1 MANTNDDVI
10 IVGSLSDKEMRKAI
24 DDLVGYVGNQ
34 TTLMAGKFT
43 KSIDMMRDAMKD
55 FAVTQKVSVDLMKD
69 AWRSMSQS
77 FDAMVAAQSN
87 ATGNTGGSGK
97 PQYADNTV
105 GQLEEIIRLEEKRR
119 KDMELGTQQLRDQN
133 LLIEEQKKK
142 LQSET
147 TSDPTKNL
155 RQFQK
160 DFGAANSMSTKTL
173 QQAEDKLKRLLDL
186 QTRFKN
192 QGLID
197 EAKANR
203 LQSAIDNV
211 RTKID
216 RLRQTSPKNISD
228 VLGMNEDSVDAIA
241 KKMAALKKLTI
252 DPNNAAQVKQLGDEY
267 QRLSRLQAE
276 LLGRN
281 IQATHSNNMLA
292 QSFGYIRNRIVY
304 AMTLGA
310 MTGFV
315 KQVYEIRGQYEL
327 LERSLGVLVNSF
339 EQGSRIFQELNAMAI
354 ESPFTLM
361 ELAGAAKQLT
371 AYNFTAK
378 EVVDTTRRL
387 ADISSAL
394 GVPMERLTYNLGQI
408 RAQTVLTARDARD
421 FANAGLPI
429 VSALAD
435 RFTELEGKVVSTGD
449 VYDRMSKKMVSYSDV
464 MAVLNQMT
472 DEGGKFFNF
481 QAKQAE
487 TLRVQ
492 MANLS
497 LAWNNMLNEIGE
509 GNQTLISLPIKGL
522 RALLQNWGDL
532 NRVIKNLVLSFGL
545 LKVAQMVAIRNNWA
559 LAASTGNTAKLMGT
573 LANAVKGLGKAFAAL
588 FTNPW
593 TWIFVGIAAI
603 TDLIGQ
609 YRAARKEIAE
619 LNEEI
624 RDNAT
629 EASQSNINFLSNK
642 GNKATRDAAKEGKLS
657 AEQAAKAW
665 ESVEEHLN
673 TTAASA
679 NALTAE
685 LWQIDDV
692 NQRVAK
698 GFDYAER
705 IQKAQAA
712 LQDLE
717 SDTITVTQ
725 DAGWWGM
732 FGDGLVSDMKDYM
745 DDLRE
750 FEGDAEELNKLLF
763 TDAGTNTDIKI
774 HFKEFQNELSET
786 SESISNFIN
795 AHNITDPLQINEIL
809 SRVKAQ
815 IKTRNPEIK
824 GELGTLFDVSLDQQL
839 FELTNG
845 AVDKNASLWAIFMER
860 LKHNSSATFQG
871 ITDEIYKE
879 SGKLTAE
886 QQAAVDA
893 NLDYFKDTM
902 PWYYNAVKDMVDDAS
917 KLKIQIGI
925 AFGVQSLTDFQ
936 KQVQS
941 RIAGKTGV
949 LDFGSDALLP
959 TQNDDLKSWVET
971 QQKAIKGLQDQNKLY
986 AKDQSQ
992 WSKDQQAANNREI
1005 QQRKNLLDLFNQSY
1019 EKEKKGRQRK
1029 DVDIVAEAIKQE
1041 ISLIR
1046 EMQSNYNKLRKA
1058 GVSDTEA
1065 IEMASRGYEMTLLRI
1080 NNVLQKFG
1088 ISKFNASDF
1097 AGKNVRQLLDSL
1109 TAQRDALLASGKVKT
1124 TSLKDLDVEIQK
1136 LTAEAKTYDMKMI
1149 TDGLN
1154 SELGKLKDEYELAVE
1169 LDANPE
1175 LGNIFGDMMG
1185 LDTEQ
1190 LQALPRTF
1198 NEVVVR
1204 LQTAINKLF
1213 ADNNVS
1219 EDFNLLEM
1227 LNTQAFEKWV
1237 KDNGHTLKDGFIKQL
1252 SRIREYA
1259 NKVRIDEAKETTK
1272 SWAELVQKYGTL
1284 QSRLVAIAKNAAKQ
1298 QQNIIRKFG
1307 SASDV
1312 SKAQDLVNKITISE
1326 DPAEIERLQRE
1337 LADVLKRVTQGNQ
1350 QAVNISTAVQN
1361 QEKADVSKAYWE
1373 DFKNGDLYTMM
1384 FEDMSR
1390 NSTRAIQLIIDK
1402 LDELKGKVK
1411 EDPASMKALSKSLQ
1425 DARKEFEARSSTIT
1439 IVDALKEMKQAS
1451 QEVATAKR
1459 NLAAAD
1465 NEVNAAEEALKG
1477 TSQADTEKYAAAV
1490 ERLRQARERQK
1501 QATLDAANAE
1511 TKFRGASKK
1520 LQAGM
1525 ETLSSE
1531 LSNVQNIFSAVAKL
1545 FAAAGDDDTAE
1556 AINAISEGFSIMTT
1570 VIMGV
1575 VAAMILLET
1584 TTPWLLAI
1592 AAALSVIVGLVS
1604 FLTGNKDKNI
1614 SKEIKQSELAVK
1626 RLENSYKNLEVAV
1639 NNAYGAMQISA
1650 RKAMIAN
1657 KELQLAELQ
1666 RQLQLEKSRS
1676 SKKRDASKIA
1686 DLEGQIIEMKNEI
1699 QDMRNDITNS
1709 FLGISSVSDAVS
1721 SMVDDIVDAL
1731 RNGEDAMA
1739 GFNDSID
1746 DMIANMIKQVFSARI
1761 LGPMLEKIWDRI
1773 DDDIQKRG
1781 ESYADYYAQYKTAL
1795 DHIETN
1801 TNNTGSGYYFW
1812 KDQQGTMWYSN
1823 NYRKYLQAVQNGA
1836 QALTY
1841 QQWHDTLE
1849 SWMNWAKDNLEEAT
1863 TPTMADVRRFAGDL
1877 REVSPELE
1885 GYIGELESILREM
1898 GLIKDTTSAESLS
1911 KLQQGIQGITEDT
1924 AGAIEAYMNSV
1935 SQQVY
1940 LQSDIL
1946 TQIRDTILGFEL
1958 DAEVATLS
1966 QMLLQL
1972 QQSYQVQQS
1981 IESILQGVL
1990 NPSGRAFQVEMI

>member
-10 IVGSLSDKEMRKAI
+10 IVGSLSDEEMRKAI
-24 DDLVGYVGNQ
+24 DDLVGYVGDQ

-310 MTGFV
+310 MTSFI

-593 TWIFVGIAAI
+593 TLIFVGIAAI

-732 FGDGLVSDMKDYM
+732 FGEGLVSDMKDYM

-774 HFKEFQNELSET
+774 HFKEFQKELSET

-1136 LTAEAKTYDMKMI
+1136 LTVEAKTYDMKMI

-1175 LGNIFGDMMG
+1175 LGNMFADMFGIDTSELPHTFGEAVQRAQKIINDKLKELNINSPFDLMRTQIESTGEDDQKKIGFAEAAG
-1185 LDTEQ
+1185 LDIDGGVVKGLLKWQKTFRDMFQKNLMDTEK
-1190 LQALPRTF
+1190 AL
-1198 NEVVVR
+1198 
-1204 LQTAINKLF
+1204 
-1213 ADNNVS
+1213 D
-1219 EDFNLLEM
+1219 DY
-1227 LNTQAFEKWV
+1227 V
-1237 KDNGHTLKDGFIKQL
+1237 K
-1252 SRIREYA
+1252 
-1259 NKVRIDEAKETTK
+1259 
-1272 SWAELVQKYGTL
+1272 KYGDY
-1284 QSRLVAIAKNAAKQ
+1284 
-1298 QQNIIRKFG
+1298 
-1307 SASDV
+1307 SD
-1312 SKAQDLVNKITISE
+1312 KI
-1326 DPAEIERLQRE
+1326 AEIERNRLEKMRQLNNAYYDEQRRNSPE
-1337 LADVLKRVTQGNQ
+1337 YKAKEAAINNAAAREKSQAEWDEFQNTRLYITLFENLEYVSTSTLRTMKEKLDEVKGSMQNLKPEQLKQIMTQYQKIEKEMLSRNPFKGLIKNAKDYMKAVGKSGKQAQKDFAAAQKNYSAQLRVVTALKEQYEQKKSQTGIDSKQLEALAQQIGLEDEKLKRLKAVLDAAEKEVEKYNMMTKLFKE
-1350 QAVNISTAVQN
+1350 QADEISAVLQTIAAN
-1361 QEKADVSKAYWE
+1361 LQSMATLRDNLQDTFQFEFSAEINGAIDGLSRMGSGISGVVSSA
-1373 DFKNGDLYTMM
+1373 KNGDIFGIVNGVVDVFAGIGDGIASIFGDGSARTKKINK
-1384 FEDMSR
+1384 EIEKSVETVR
-1390 NSTRAIQLIIDK
+1390 QLNM
-1402 LDELKGKVK
+1402 
-1411 EDPASMKALSKSLQ
+1411 AY
-1425 DARKEFEARSSTIT
+1425 
-1439 IVDALKEMKQAS
+1439 KQ
-1451 QEVATAKR
+1451 
-1459 NLAAAD
+1459 
-1465 NEVNAAEEALKG
+1465 
-1477 TSQADTEKYAAAV
+1477 
-1490 ERLRQARERQK
+1490 
-1501 QATLDAANAE
+1501 LDA
-1511 TKFRGASKK
+1511 T
-1520 LQAGM
+1520 
-1525 ETLSSE
+1525 
-1531 LSNVQNIFSAVAKL
+1531 
-1545 FAAAGDDDTAE
+1545 
-1556 AINAISEGFSIMTT
+1556 
-1570 VIMGV
+1570 
-1575 VAAMILLET
+1575 
-1584 TTPWLLAI
+1584 
-1592 AAALSVIVGLVS
+1592 
-1604 FLTGNKDKNI
+1604 
-1614 SKEIKQSELAVK
+1614 
-1626 RLENSYKNLEVAV
+1626 V
-1639 NNAYGAMQISA
+1639 NNAMGAQ
-1650 RKAMIAN
+1650 
-1657 KELQLAELQ
+1657 ELQARREQIQNKQQQVEELK
-1666 RQLQLEKSRS
+1666 RQMQLEQSKRS
-1676 SKKRDASKIA
+1676 KDRDDDKIKQYQETIQDLELEIA
-1686 DLEGQIIEMKNEI
+1686 DLKKEVVANL
-1699 QDMRNDITNS
+1699 
-1709 FLGISSVSDAVS
+1709 LGEDVKSAAEAFVSTW
-1721 SMVDDIVDAL
+1721 VDAWRQGGDTMGAL
-1731 RNGEDAMA
+1731 
-1739 GFNDSID
+1739 NDKFD
-1746 DMIANMIKQVFSARI
+1746 DMIDNMIAKSVASYLVSKRLQRI
-1761 LGPMLEKIWDRI
+1761 FD
-1773 DDDIQKRG
+1773 
-1781 ESYADYYAQYKTAL
+1781 
-1795 DHIETN
+1795 
-1801 TNNTGSGYYFW
+1801 
-1812 KDQQGTMWYSN
+1812 
-1823 NYRKYLQAVQNGA
+1823 AV
-1836 QALTY
+1836 
-1841 QQWHDTLE
+1841 D
-1849 SWMNWAKDNLEEAT
+1849 EAT
-1863 TPTMADVRRFAGDL
+1863 SETSEGGAEITMNELKRLKSIIGDKSIAEQINEDL
-1877 REVSPELE
+1877 TNLYNALGIAYGVN
-1885 GYIGELESILREM
+1885 GETESNL
-1898 GLIKDTTSAESLS
+1898 SA
-1911 KLQQGIQGITEDT
+1911 LQQGIQSITEDT
-1924 AGAIEAYMNSV
+1924 AGAIEAYLNIV
-1935 SQQVY
+1935 SQKMFEQNDVMV
-1940 LQSDIL
+1940 
-1946 TQIRDTILGFEL
+1946 QIRDTLFGFDL
-1958 DAEVATLS
+1958 DTQLAVQS

-1972 QQSYQVQQS
+1972 QNSYQTQEA
-1981 IESILQGVL
+1981 IRTILEGWSNANGMAVK
-1990 NPSGRAFQVEMI
+1990 VEIV